1 MGKLALVSAGKL
13 AVRDGVHLFGSLAAN
28 CTTVCPE
35 VLAWRCHPALA
46 RGALLLKGLVAPC
59 AVLLGNPVHVQ
70 ASQPEVTRSTDHCF
84 AFC

>member
-1 MGKLALVSAGKL
+1 MGKPALVSAGKL

-35 VLAWRCHPALA
+35 VLAWWCHPALA
-46 RGALLLKGLVAPC
+46 RGALLLKGLVAALRC
-59 AVLLGNPVHVQ
+59 AVRDPVYVQ

>member
-13 AVRDGVHLFGSLAAN
+13 AVRDGVHLLGSLAAN
-28 CTTVCPE
+28 CATGCPE

-46 RGALLLKGLVAPC
+46 RGALLLKVWWPPC
-59 AVLLGNPVHVQ
+59 AVLLGNPVHVE